1 MKRIRWLV
9 GAILIISVGL
19 MLVCTAK
26 DVFLIHDKQRI
37 EIPNH
42 KIYVV
47 GRGLLTKTILA
58 AYKGQIYRV
67 DDPKKIDNDSIVV
80 FDSQELETLKADNIL
95 KEALINKN
103 CWVISVGSHNSI
115 LIEKINKIGIDV
127 VPDDEK
133 SKIQFLAQFDHSP
146 VVGFK
151 LERNKNGEPYGS
163 YFISNSKDPKSII
176 EGIKAWVN
184 KELSRKVEVASNSDW
199 FI

>member
-1 MKRIRWLV
+1 MKRVRLLV
-9 GAILIISVGL
+9 GVLLIISMGL
-19 MLVCTAK
+19 TLICTAK
-26 DVFLIHDKQRI
+26 DVFIIHSKQQI

-47 GRGLLTKTILA
+47 GRGLLTKTILS
-58 AYKGQIYRV
+58 AYKGQIYRI
-67 DDPKKIDNDSIVV
+67 DDPKKIDNGSIII
-80 FDSQELETLKADNIL
+80 FESQELETPKAEKIL

-184 KELSRKVEVASNSDW
+184 KEYGVN
-199 FI
+199 